1 MQPLVSIIVPVYN
14 VDKYLYRCVESLI
27 NQTYANIEIILVD
40 DGSPD
45 NCPQMCDD
53 FAEKD
58 KRIKVIHQKNGGV
71 SAARNTGMS
80 CANGE
85 YLLFV
90 DSDDYASVKLVEKA
104 MIKLLDEQADIV
116 IYEHA
121 NDYGSRIEEAKFG
134 AEYVENTEKL
144 IKGFV
149 WNHIPSYVWSVVAK
163 RKLWDGVKYPIC
175 TNFEDIVAWF
185 DVAIKASKIVL
196 LREVLYY
203 YNCANINSITT
214 YTSSRNKLGMFLA
227 WQKRLAYAEK
237 TNDAKLWKRASQR
250 CTTRSVTTLGL
261 NTYDHKLLPE
271 YVDEIYTY
279 LKRLSTKELSLVS
292 GKYRLMIWLALNFPA
307 GLNVYG
313 YMVYFL
319 QNCKKCYLQLF
330 KG

>member
-1 MQPLVSIIVPVYN
+1 MQPLVSIVVPVYK
-14 VDKYLYRCVESLI
+14 VEKYLDRCVESLVR
-27 NQTYANIEIILVD
+27 QTYSNLEIILVD

-45 NCPQMCDD
+45 KCPGMCDEW
-53 FAEKD
+53 AEKD

-71 SAARNTGMS
+71 SAARNNGMDL
-80 CANGE
+80 ATGE

-90 DSDDYASVKLVEKA
+90 DSDDYVSVKLVAKAIHRLLSEK
-104 MIKLLDEQADIV
+104 ADIV

-121 NDYGSRIEEAKFG
+121 NDYGNRIEEAKFG
-134 AEYVENTEKL
+134 AEYIENTEKL
-144 IKGFV
+144 IEDFV
-149 WNHIPSYVWSVVAK
+149 WDHIPCYVWSVVVK

-196 LREVLYY
+196 LNEVLYY

-214 YTSSRNKLGMFLA
+214 YTSSLNKLGMFLA
-227 WQKRLAYAEK
+227 WQKRLEYAEK

-261 NTYDHKLLPE
+261 NMYDHKLLPG

-279 LKRLSTKELSLVS
+279 LKGLSRKELSLVS
-292 GKYRLMIWLALNFPA
+292 CKYKIMVWLALHFPA

-313 YMVYFL
+313 YTVYFL